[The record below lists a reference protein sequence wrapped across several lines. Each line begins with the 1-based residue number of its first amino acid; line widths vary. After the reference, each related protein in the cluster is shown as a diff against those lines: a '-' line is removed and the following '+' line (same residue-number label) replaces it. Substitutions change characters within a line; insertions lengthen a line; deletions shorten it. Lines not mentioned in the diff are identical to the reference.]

1 MQILFFT
8 RLVLYLLVFGL
19 PIIHPSIAV
28 PYDRNGLWMWFF
40 LVPGEML
47 ISFYLWPPRFRI
59 RTALYAGAGLLCISI
74 LLFSGFSSYTF
85 LFVGAALAAFILTVL
100 IFKTGPRGN
109 GVAILEQFALVFLY
123 YKLLNFSR
131 SSESVARESSSITL
145 ILFILIVCT
154 FFLHGMVLY
163 LSAFHQE
170 RKRGR
175 LRELF
180 LFFALAVPVVMLVV
194 ILLPK
199 DFVTHPIVFNIL
211 KPEPKPE
218 PIPLNE
224 YGEGVEGGNLMSID
238 PWSDQRRGGDGSAG
252 GLEEDGAGD
261 QQEGEGS
268 DEGQGFLEGIPSD
281 QWFGQGSGQGGEDK
295 QYAVMI
301 IASSIEPVYAADG
314 YYGDFDP
321 QRGFL
326 ISSDQKLND
335 LTYTRL
341 LETWQEQE
349 TVRDL
354 KRYPQEIFYLSTLP
368 DRVLAYKPNRIEPT
382 VLNRKYHPFDF
393 TYNTVSMISWA
404 GLQDWRA
411 LRGLSAGEKVE
422 LRGYLE
428 INLPEGTRESFQSHL
443 ESAVRGKTGYFE
455 KVQAIFESFSIYQY
469 ELGFTDDVSVAHIE
483 NFLVDSKSGDCTE
496 FSNTAAILARM
507 AGVPSRVVTGWLAA
521 DELQSVS
528 HRRGIRLLREVIEP
542 LQDFQPHELFLVTS
556 AHRHSWVQLYMPG
569 YGWVDFDPTSF
580 GIPPVGGAGFGD
592 MNVVIPLIQIEEE
605 VPTLQFPWML
615 MIRAFLFL
623 AVVVLMGLYLFR
635 YGMELHLK
643 RLAGGKDEGSLRALY
658 TLLLMRLGSNGYPL
672 KNPSTTALEYASA
685 HPELERFADLY
696 TTLRYRSIYELD
708 RKKKLWHE
716 IRASYQEAVSWGK
729 KPGILGALKRFT
741 SLRGLYYRW

>member
-1 MQILFFT
+1 M
-8 RLVLYLLVFGL
+8 
-19 PIIHPSIAV
+19 
-28 PYDRNGLWMWFF
+28 
-40 LVPGEML
+40 
-47 ISFYLWPPRFRI
+47 
-59 RTALYAGAGLLCISI
+59 RTGLYAGAGLLAVSI
-74 LLFSGFSSYTF
+74 LIFSGFSPYTF
-85 LFVGAALAAFILTVL
+85 LFVGAALAAFILTLLV
-100 IFKTGPRGN
+100 FKTGPRGN
-109 GVAILEQFALVFLY
+109 GVAVLEQFALVFLY

-131 SSESVARESSSITL
+131 SSESVARESSGITL
-145 ILFILIVCT
+145 VLFILIVCT

-163 LSAFHQE
+163 LSAFHQK

-180 LFFALAVPVVMLVV
+180 LFFALAVPVIVLVV

-218 PIPLNE
+218 RVPQNE
-224 YGEGVEGGNLMSID
+224 YGEGMEGGNLLSLD
-238 PWSDQRRGGDGSAG
+238 PWSDQNRGGNGPGGS
-252 GLEEDGAGD
+252 LQKDGAED
-261 QQEGEGS
+261 QTGGEGS
-268 DEGQGFLEGIPSD
+268 GEGQGLLEGIPSD
-281 QWFGQGSGQGGEDK
+281 QWYGQGSGQGGEDK

-301 IASSIEPVYAADG
+301 IASSMEPVYAADG

-326 ISSDQKLND
+326 FSKDQKLND

-341 LETWQEQE
+341 LETWQEKE

-354 KRYPQEIFYLSTLP
+354 KRYPHDIFYLSTLP

-382 VLNRKYHPFDF
+382 VLDRKYHPFDF
-393 TYNTVSMISWA
+393 TYNTVSMISWS

-411 LRGLSAGEKVE
+411 LMGLSADERGE

-428 INLPEGTRESFQSHL
+428 IDLPGGTHASFQSHL
-443 ESAVRGKTGYFE
+443 ESALGGKTGYFE
-455 KVQAIFESFSIYQY
+455 KVQAIFESFSSYQY
-469 ELGFTDDVSVAHIE
+469 ELGFSDDVSLAHIE
-483 NFLVDSKSGDCTE
+483 EFLVDGKSGDCTE

-521 DELQSVS
+521 SGLQSTA
-528 HRRGIRLLREVIEP
+528 HRRGIRLLQEVIEP
-542 LQDFQPHELFLVTS
+542 LKDFQPHELFLVTS

-592 MNVVIPLIQIEEE
+592 MDVVIPLIQIEEE
-605 VPTLQFPWML
+605 LPTLQFPWML
-615 MIRAFLFL
+615 MMRAFLLL
-623 AVVVLMGLYLFR
+623 AVVVLVGLYLYR
-635 YGMELHLK
+635 YGIQLHLK
-643 RLAGGKDEGSLRALY
+643 RLAGKKDAVSLRALY
-658 TLLLMRLGSNGYPL
+658 TLLLMKLGSNGYTL
-672 KNPSTTALEYASA
+672 KNPSITALEYASA
-685 HPELERFADLY
+685 HPELKRFADLY
-696 TTLRYRSIYELD
+696 TTLRYRSIYRPD
-708 RKKKLWHE
+708 QKMKLWYE
-716 IRASYQEAVSWGK
+716 LRASYREALDRGK

>member
-1 MQILFFT
+1 MQILFYT
-8 RLVLYLLVFGL
+8 RLILYLLVFGL

-59 RTALYAGAGLLCISI
+59 RIGLYAGAGLLCVSI
-74 LLFSGFSSYTF
+74 LVFSGFSSYTF
-85 LFVGAALAAFILTVL
+85 FYVGAAFAAFILTLL
-100 IFKTGPRGN
+100 IFKMGPRGN

-131 SSESVARESSSITL
+131 SSESIARESSGITL

-163 LSAFHQE
+163 LSAFHHE

-180 LFFALAVPVVMLVV
+180 LFFALAVPVVLLVV

-199 DFVTHPIVFNIL
+199 DFVTHTIVFNIL
-211 KPEPKPE
+211 KPEPKPQ

-224 YGEGVEGGNLMSID
+224 YGEGLEGGNLLSMD
-238 PWSDQRRGGDGSAG
+238 PWSDQRRGGDGSTG
-252 GLEEDGAGD
+252 SLEQDGAEDRQDG
-261 QQEGEGS
+261 GS
-268 DEGQGFLEGIPSD
+268 YDEGQGFLEGIPSD
-281 QWFGQGSGQGGEDK
+281 QWYGQGSGQGGDDK

-301 IASSIEPVYAADG
+301 IASSMEPVYAADG
-314 YYGDFDP
+314 YYGKFDP

-326 ISSDQKLND
+326 LSRDQKLND
-335 LTYTRL
+335 LTFTRL
-341 LETWQEQE
+341 LETWQE
-349 TVRDL
+349 RDTSGDM
-354 KRYPQEIFYLSTLP
+354 KRFPQEIFYLSTLP

-393 TYNTVSMISWA
+393 TYNTVSLISWSN
-404 GLQDWRA
+404 LQDWRA
-411 LRGLSAGEKVE
+411 IRGLSAGEIRDLE
-422 LRGYLE
+422 GYLE
-428 INLPEGTRESFQSHL
+428 IDLPENTRESFQSHL
-443 ESAVRGKTGYFE
+443 ESAVGGKGGYFE
-455 KVQAIFESFSIYQY
+455 KVQAIFESFSSYQY

-483 NFLVDSKSGDCTE
+483 KFLVDIKSGDCTE
-496 FSNTAAILARM
+496 FSNTAAILARL

-521 DELQSVS
+521 SELQSTA

-542 LQDFQPHELFLVTS
+542 LRDFQPYELFLVTS

-569 YGWVDFDPTSF
+569 YGWLDFDPTSF
-580 GIPPVGGAGFGD
+580 GIPPVGGIGFGD

-615 MIRAFLFL
+615 IMRTFLFL
-623 AVVVLMGLYLFR
+623 AVVVLVGLYIYR
-635 YGMELHLK
+635 YSMELHLK
-643 RLAGGKDEGSLRALY
+643 RLAGKKDEYSLRALY
-658 TLLLMRLGSNGYPL
+658 TLLLMKLSSNGYTL
-672 KNPSTTALEYASA
+672 KDPSTTALEYASA

-696 TTLRYRSIYELD
+696 TTLRYRSIYEPD
-708 RKKKLWHE
+708 QKKKLLHE
-716 IRASYQEAVSWGK
+716 IRSSYRKALDRGK
-729 KPGILGALKRFT
+729 KPGILGALKRIT